1 MEKVK
6 LIANS
11 FELFYFEEDNKT
23 LQVKKN
29 ILSKIISLIGDYSCF
44 VEYSCND
51 KAFSDFNIL
60 NYLHKSKYRKLIE
73 VSEFIDINEKML
85 DCRYVIFF
93 FMPKSFKWN
102 DFVLSRTLRN
112 CSKDYGANLILYLD
126 DLGYVN
132 ITYNPKYDAQI
143 KCIINKYNN
152 D

>member
-1 MEKVK
+1 MKK
-6 LIANS
+6 IKIRNNS
-11 FELFYFEEDNKT
+11 FEIPYIEEEGANYALERRIFK
-23 LQVKKN
+23 
-29 ILSKIISLIGDYSCF
+29 SIISLISDYSCF

-126 DLGYVN
+126 DLGFVN
-132 ITYNPKYDAQI
+132 ITYNPKYDDQI